1 MLTETSLMTFHQNA
15 ARVNSRSSS
24 ILPETV
30 TFCDRS
36 ICGWPQRMTL
46 SGTAMS
52 GKEGRVGHSQKSVLE
67 ARAEGGC
74 SLLP

>member
-36 ICGWPQRMTL
+36 RWPQRMTL
-46 SGTAMS
+46 CGTPMS
-52 GKEGRVGHSQKSVLE
+52 WKERRVGHSQKSVLE